1 MLQHRGNRRVLDRAL
16 VLTKSSLIAQ
26 RSLGIDILGQLGVP
40 ERTFPDECVMR
51 LLELLELEFD
61 PLILR
66 DIGIALGHLRDPR
79 SIDLQL
85 RFCLHPDWEVRYGVV
100 IGLSGH
106 EDERAISGL
115 IRLSGDVCPLIRD
128 WATFGLSS

>member
-1 MLQHRGNRRVLDRAL
+1 
-16 VLTKSSLIAQ
+16 
-26 RSLGIDILGQLGVP
+26 
-40 ERTFPDECVMR
+40 MR

-106 EDERAISGL
+106 RDERAISGL

-128 WATFGLSS
+128 WATFGLGTLINVDTSAIREALYQRLLAEDRQDDDTKIYAEALVGRNSTAVRD